1 MTVTGTY
8 RPSAVNTLVIPTFRP
23 MMFFIEGEPVDG

>member
-8 RPSAVNTLVIPTFRP
+8 RPSAVNTLVIPTLRP
-23 MMFFIEGEPVDG
+23 MMFFIGVSPSGV